1 MVSLKSFKAPAR
13 SPADCRCSRARR
25 SSSARRVSKRAV
37 FSGVASVALPCGR
50 RKLRPKPERT
60 FTRSPMLPRLATFW
74 SRMTSIGA
82 PSVLVGIGQ
91 QRQEARALDRH
102 RQLTLIEGLGPGDAA
117 RNDLAG
123 LGDVALERAE
133 ILVVDRL
140 HALGREAAEL
150 LTTREAAA
158 AAAAA
163 AAAPAGSS
171 GHCHDLISSN
181 GLAADGPCGVGG
193 AHGPSAAEL
202 SSSSEA
208 GPTSSRA
215 RSRRRPPSPSSS
227 AALAM
232 GEGSVTAAS
241 MLTTR

>member
-1 MVSLKSFKAPAR
+1 MVSLKSFMAPAR

-25 SSSARRVSKRAV
+25 SSSARRVSKRAM

-102 RQLTLIEGLGPGDAA
+102 RQLALIEGLGPRDAA

-140 HALGREAAEL
+140 HALGGEAAEL

-158 AAAAA
+158 AAAP
-163 AAAPAGSS
+163 PAGSS

-193 AHGPSAAEL
+193 AQAPSAAEL

-208 GPTSSRA
+208 GPASSRA

>member
-1 MVSLKSFKAPAR
+1 MVSLKSFMAPAR

-25 SSSARRVSKRAV
+25 SSSARRVSKRAM

-123 LGDVALERAE
+123 LGDVALERPE

-140 HALGREAAEL
+140 HALGRAAAEL

-158 AAAAA
+158 AAPP
-163 AAAPAGSS
+163 APARSS

-181 GLAADGPCGVGG
+181 GLAADGACGVGG
-193 AHGPSAAEL
+193 AQ
-202 SSSSEA
+202 
-208 GPTSSRA
+208 
-215 RSRRRPPSPSSS
+215 
-227 AALAM
+227 
-232 GEGSVTAAS
+232 
-241 MLTTR
+241 

>member
-1 MVSLKSFKAPAR
+1 MVSLKSFMAAAR
-13 SPADCRCSRARR
+13 SSADCSCSRASR
-25 SSSARRVSKRAV
+25 SSSARRVSKRAT

-60 FTRSPMLPRLATFW
+60 FTRSPMLPRLAAFW

-102 RQLTLIEGLGPGDAA
+102 RQLALIEGLGPRDAA

-140 HALGREAAEL
+140 QGSRHAQGLRHRDRQDRSEPHHGDQVL
-150 LTTREAAA
+150 LS
-158 AAAAA
+158 
-163 AAAPAGSS
+163 APAG
-171 GHCHDLISSN
+171 GGDQARALP
-181 GLAADGPCGVGG
+181 GAAALYRP
-193 AHGPSAAEL
+193 AL
-202 SSSSEA
+202 
-208 GPTSSRA
+208 RA
-215 RSRRRPPSPSSS
+215 LRWKSFCSRRPPIS
-227 AALAM
+227 ATSAI
-232 GEGSVTAAS
+232 G
-241 MLTTR
+241 

>member
-1 MVSLKSFKAPAR
+1 MVSLKSFMAAAR
-13 SPADCRCSRARR
+13 SSADCSCSRASR
-25 SSSARRVSKRAV
+25 SSSARRVSKRAM

-102 RQLTLIEGLGPGDAA
+102 RQLALIEGLGPRDAA

-158 AAAAA
+158 AA
-163 AAAPAGSS
+163 PAGSS

-181 GLAADGPCGVGG
+181 GLAADGPRGVGG
-193 AHGPSAAEL
+193 AQAPSAAEL

-208 GPTSSRA
+208 GPASSRA

>member
-13 SPADCRCSRARR
+13 SSADCSCSRASR
-25 SSSARRVSKRAV
+25 SSSARRVSKRAT

-102 RQLTLIEGLGPGDAA
+102 RKLALIEGLGPRDAA

-140 HALGREAAEL
+140 HALGGEAAEL
-150 LTTREAAA
+150 LTTRE

-193 AHGPSAAEL
+193 AQAPSAAEL

-208 GPTSSRA
+208 GPASSRA

>member
-1 MVSLKSFKAPAR
+1 
-13 SPADCRCSRARR
+13 
-25 SSSARRVSKRAV
+25 
-37 FSGVASVALPCGR
+37 
-50 RKLRPKPERT
+50 
-60 FTRSPMLPRLATFW
+60 TRSPMLPRLATFW

-102 RQLTLIEGLGPGDAA
+102 RQLALIEGLGPRDAA

-158 AAAAA
+158 AA
-163 AAAPAGSS
+163 PAGSS

-181 GLAADGPCGVGG
+181 GLLLTGRVA
-193 AHGPSAAEL
+193 
-202 SSSSEA
+202 SEA
-208 GPTSSRA
+208 L
-215 RSRRRPPSPSSS
+215 RRPQRRSCPRPRKRGPPRRGRGRG
-227 AALAM
+227 AALPHPLPRRPWPWARDR
-232 GEGSVTAAS
+232 SP
-241 MLTTR
+241 RHPC

>member
-1 MVSLKSFKAPAR
+1 MAAAR
-13 SPADCRCSRARR
+13 SSADCSCSRARR
-25 SSSARRVSKRAV
+25 SSSARRVSKRAM

-102 RQLTLIEGLGPGDAA
+102 RQLALIEGLGPRDAA

-140 HALGREAAEL
+140 HALGGEAAEL

-158 AAAAA
+158 
-163 AAAPAGSS
+163 G
-171 GHCHDLISSN
+171 
-181 GLAADGPCGVGG
+181 ADASPPDG
-193 AHGPSAAEL
+193 ARGRRRRQSCPYSVR
-202 SSSSEA
+202 
-208 GPTSSRA
+208 SSRA
-215 RSRRRPPSPSSS
+215 PARSDQDAPGIRSRN
-227 AALAM
+227 
-232 GEGSVTAAS
+232 AS
-241 MLTTR
+241 FVCSLWI

>member
-37 FSGVASVALPCGR
+37 FSGVASVALPWGR
-50 RKLRPKPERT
+50 RKSRPKPERT
-60 FTRSPMLPRLATFW
+60 FTRSPMFPRLATFW

-102 RQLTLIEGLGPGDAA
+102 RQLALIEGLGPRDAA

-140 HALGREAAEL
+140 HALGGEAAEL
-150 LTTREAAA
+150 LTTREAA

-193 AHGPSAAEL
+193 AQGPSAAEL

-208 GPTSSRA
+208 GPASSRA

-241 MLTTR
+241 ML